1 MIQKL
6 SIIILASIILLN
18 FTCETKSTSGKKQVA
33 TSKKYIDLIY
43 DQDYENALNLYD
55 SESRKGMTVQ
65 TYKNTASELNILLQK
80 YGKNISKINGRSE
93 SFNYYIVEMEIEQ
106 NIFL

>member
-43 DQDYENALNLYD
+43 DQDYENAL
-55 SESRKGMTVQ
+55 KGQ
-65 TYKNTASELNILLQK
+65 PERIIKN
-80 YGKNISKINGRSE
+80 
-93 SFNYYIVEMEIEQ
+93 
-106 NIFL
+106 